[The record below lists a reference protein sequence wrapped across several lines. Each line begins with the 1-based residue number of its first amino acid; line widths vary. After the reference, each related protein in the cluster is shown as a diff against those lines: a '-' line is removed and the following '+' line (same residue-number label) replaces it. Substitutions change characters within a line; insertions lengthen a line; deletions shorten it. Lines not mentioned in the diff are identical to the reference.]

1 MLAKCI
7 HSEPGRVLVGVVG
20 LLVIWEAIARSGL
33 GPDTFFPPLE
43 ALLPAFAGLLRQ
55 PETWEGAVLTMGR
68 AIAGLSV
75 AMLITVLM
83 AALATLWRPAYRSFE
98 MLSDMSQTVPPAALV
113 PLMIF
118 AVGLG
123 APMFI
128 TIVAFASIWP
138 LYAAT
143 ATGLAAT
150 EPVQL
155 LVSRALGM
163 SRPEQILY
171 VRAPAALPSIF
182 TGLRVA
188 AGFSLMA
195 TIAAEMLSGD
205 RGLGAQLYDYAFSL
219 NVPEMYSTLFIIGVA
234 GALMNMVQQLLENLL
249 LDWHSGQMKSAGE

>member
-1 MLAKCI
+1 MLARFV
-7 HSEPGRVLVGVVG
+7 SVGAGRVLVGVVG
-20 LLVIWEAIARSGL
+20 FLLIWEGAARSGI
-33 GPDTFFPPLE
+33 GSDTFLPPLE
-43 ALLPAFAGLLRQ
+43 TLLPAFFDLLRQ
-55 PETWEGAVLTMGR
+55 PATWHGVALTLGR
-68 AIAGLSV
+68 AISGLIV
-75 AMLITVLM
+75 AALITILM

-98 MLSDMSQTVPPAALV
+98 MLSDMAQTVPPAALV
-113 PLMIF
+113 PLLIF

-138 LYAAT
+138 LYVAT

-150 EPVQL
+150 DPVQL
-155 LVSRALGM
+155 LVARALGM
-163 SRPEQILY
+163 SRSERILY
-171 VRAPAALPSIF
+171 VRAPAAVPSIF

-219 NVPEMYSTLFIIGVA
+219 NVPEMYSTLFIIGLT
-234 GALMNMVQQLLENLL
+234 GALMNTVQQMLENILLE
-249 LDWHSGQMKSAGE
+249 WHFGQMKGANE

>member
-7 HSEPGRVLVGVVG
+7 HSGPGRVFVGIAG
-20 LLVIWEAIARSGL
+20 FLVIWEAIARFGL
-33 GPDTFFPPLE
+33 GTGTFFPRLDS
-43 ALLPAFAGLLRQ
+43 LLPAFARLLHQ
-55 PETWEGAVLTMGR
+55 PETWEGALLTMGR
-68 AIAGLSV
+68 AIAGLAV
-75 AMLITVLM
+75 AMLVTAFM

-98 MLSDMSQTVPPAALV
+98 MLSDMAQTVPPAALV

-163 SRPEQILY
+163 SRTEQILY

-219 NVPEMYSTLFIIGVA
+219 NVPEMYSTLFIIGIA
-234 GALMNMVQQLLENLL
+234 GASMNAAQQLLEKVL
-249 LDWHSGQMKSAGE
+249 LDWHFGQMKSAEK

>member
-7 HSEPGRVLVGVVG
+7 HSGPARVLVGVTG
-20 LLVIWEAIARSGL
+20 LLVIWEAVARSGL
-33 GPDTFFPPLE
+33 GPDTFFPPLSV
-43 ALLPAFAGLLRQ
+43 LLPSFAGLLRQ
-55 PETWEGAVLTMGR
+55 PETWDGALLTMGR
-68 AIAGLSV
+68 AITGLSV
-75 AMLITVLM
+75 AMFVTLLM
-83 AALATLWRPAYRSFE
+83 ATLATLWRPAYRGFE
-98 MLSDMSQTVPPAALV
+98 MLSDMAQTVPPAALV

-123 APMFI
+123 APMFL

-138 LYAAT
+138 LYSAT

-155 LVSRALGM
+155 LVARALGM
-163 SRPEQILY
+163 SRPEQLLY
-171 VRAPAALPSIF
+171 ARAPAALPSIF

-205 RGLGAQLYDYAFSL
+205 QGLGAQLYDYAFSL
-219 NVPEMYSTLFIIGVA
+219 NVPEMYSILFIIGVA
-234 GALMNMVQQLLENLL
+234 GALLNTVQLLLEKVLL
-249 LDWHSGQMKSAGE
+249 NWHTGQMKSTGE